1 MKPSADSEG
10 SSESGSVPRAVRKTI
25 APERLAMSDGS
36 PHAEKMDEKE
46 SPITIVYCRLTESV
60 RMPMS
65 AEGTHAVLS
74 PTDFDHASPHD
85 LEPVAAHT
93 RPTAEKLQIREVE
106 AVHGA
111 GVRAGACGAGCDRRG
126 GVALTVARDGTGHG
140 E

>member
-10 SSESGSVPRAVRKTI
+10 SSESVSVPRAVRKTI

-93 RPTAEKLQIREVE
+93 RPTAEKPADSRSGG
-106 AVHGA
+106 GA
-111 GVRAGACGAGCDRRG
+111 WCGRACRCVRCRMR
-126 GVALTVARDGTGHG
+126 
-140 E
+140 

>member
-1 MKPSADSEG
+1 MKPSAESEG
-10 SSESGSVPRAVRKTI
+10 SSGRQRAEGGEEDDR
-25 APERLAMSDGS
+25 AGAAGDERRQ

-85 LEPVAAHT
+85 LEPVAAQT
-93 RPTAEKLQIREVE
+93 RPTAEKPVE
-106 AVHGA
+106 SRKWRRCM
-111 GVRAGACGAGCDRRG
+111 VRACVPVCVRCSMR
-126 GVALTVARDGTGHG
+126 
-140 E
+140 